1 MQEKLVSV
9 IMPAY
14 NAEKY
19 IEKAIASIVGQEY
32 KNWELVIVNDG
43 STDRTVE
50 IIEKYVSKY
59 PQQIFLYHNEKNS
72 GAAVALNNAMH
83 HATGEYLCWLSA
95 DDMYFE
101 TMISTQVDFLEK
113 HEEYDAVFSKCV
125 YIDKDDKLI
134 GGWEPED
141 YIGRLKMPDSKEPY
155 YALLIIGNAFNGC
168 SILAKR
174 SMFVETG
181 NFDPEALYATDY
193 DYWLRFAA
201 VARIGYYDDFNVM
214 SRRHSEQG
222 SCIGENEIYAAKAF
236 ENMTRK
242 KELMER
248 LCKKAGYAYT
258 RETIV
263 QAYLSRMINAQGK
276 EKELLVL
283 TRALEAYLTEK
294 GTV

>member
-1 MQEKLVSV
+1 MRFLSSEVHNMVPWNPAFLSVQYNLPVPIRQLVYR
-9 IMPAY
+9 PY
-14 NAEKY
+14 
-19 IEKAIASIVGQEY
+19 QY
-32 KNWELVIVNDG
+32 KHTW
-43 STDRTVE
+43 
-50 IIEKYVSKY
+50 K
-59 PQQIFLYHNEKNS
+59 
-72 GAAVALNNAMH
+72 
-83 HATGEYLCWLSA
+83 
-95 DDMYFE
+95 
-101 TMISTQVDFLEK
+101 
-113 HEEYDAVFSKCV
+113 
-125 YIDKDDKLI
+125 
-134 GGWEPED
+134 
-141 YIGRLKMPDSKEPY
+141 
-155 YALLIIGNAFNGC
+155 
-168 SILAKR
+168 ILAKR

-181 NFDPEALYATDY
+181 NIDPEALYATDY

>member
-113 HEEYDAVFSKCV
+113 REEYDAVFSKCV
-125 YIDKDDKLI
+125 YIDKNDKLI

-155 YALLIIGNAFNGC
+155 
-168 SILAKR
+168 
-174 SMFVETG
+174 
-181 NFDPEALYATDY
+181 
-193 DYWLRFAA
+193 
-201 VARIGYYDDFNVM
+201 
-214 SRRHSEQG
+214 
-222 SCIGENEIYAAKAF
+222 
-236 ENMTRK
+236 
-242 KELMER
+242 
-248 LCKKAGYAYT
+248 
-258 RETIV
+258 
-263 QAYLSRMINAQGK
+263 
-276 EKELLVL
+276 
-283 TRALEAYLTEK
+283 
-294 GTV
+294 